1 MQTLTLPSTS
11 LTVSRIACG
20 CMGLGGAW
28 DDVPLLDDVAGCAER
43 LVRTAVDAGIT
54 LFDHADIYARGKS
67 EEAFGRV
74 LAGTPSLRD
83 RVVLQSKCGIRFAD
97 DPTPGAPARY
107 DFSRRHIVASVE
119 GSLRRLRTD
128 RLDLLLLHRPDPL
141 VEPEEVAAAFAALH
155 EGGKVRCF
163 GVSNHT
169 AAQMALLQ
177 AHVDQ
182 RLLVNQL
189 QLSLWHLALID
200 DGVVANRADA
210 PHAGAAGTLDECRR
224 LGVLVQAYSPLG
236 KGRHLGEHA
245 PAEARGHALRRT
257 LDHLAVEQGVS
268 REAIAVAWLLR
279 HPAGLQPIVGTT
291 RPDRLRACCEAD
303 RVVLSRESWYQLFTA
318 ARGGPVP

>member
-1 MQTLTLPSTS
+1 MQALTLPTTS
-11 LTVSRIACG
+11 LPVSRIACG

-28 DDVPLLDDVAGCAER
+28 NDVPLAEDVVGRAER
-43 LVRTAVDAGIT
+43 LVRAAVDAGIT

-67 EEAFGRV
+67 EEAFGRI

-83 RVVLQSKCGIRFAD
+83 RIVLQSKCGIRLAD
-97 DPTPGAPARY
+97 DPAPGAPGRY
-107 DFSRRHIVASVE
+107 DLSRRHIVASVE

-141 VEPEEVAAAFAALH
+141 VEPEEVAAAFAALRAS
-155 EGGKVRCF
+155 GKVRHF

-182 RLLVNQL
+182 RLVVNQL

-224 LGVLVQAYSPLG
+224 HGVLVQAYSPLG

-245 PAEARGHALRRT
+245 PAEARAQALRQA
-257 LDHLAVEQGVS
+257 LDRLALEQGVS

-279 HPAGLQPIVGTT
+279 HPAGIQPIVGTT
-291 RPDRLRACCEAD
+291 RPERLRACCEAD
-303 RVVLSRESWYQLFTA
+303 RVVFPREAWYQLFVA
-318 ARGGPVP
+318 ARGSPVP